1 MTRLIPRIPKHDL
14 ASLSSKNPKEFCC
27 CEKCIVIR
35 KRRDKIFKCRFL
47 NNRNL
52 IYKLE
57 NILNFKI
64 KNMEQISFWQFFRK
78 NYLWVLLGMV
88 VMLILAISSEVLS
101 MIIFFS
107 IIIVLIPILS
117 YLSWKNKLQ

>member
-1 MTRLIPRIPKHDL
+1 
-14 ASLSSKNPKEFCC
+14 
-27 CEKCIVIR
+27 
-35 KRRDKIFKCRFL
+35 
-47 NNRNL
+47 
-52 IYKLE
+52 
-57 NILNFKI
+57 
-64 KNMEQISFWQFFRK
+64 MEQISFWQFFRK
-78 NYLWVLLGMV
+78 NYLWILLGMV

>member
-1 MTRLIPRIPKHDL
+1 MKQT
-14 ASLSSKNPKEFCC
+14 
-27 CEKCIVIR
+27 
-35 KRRDKIFKCRFL
+35 
-47 NNRNL
+47 
-52 IYKLE
+52 
-57 NILNFKI
+57 
-64 KNMEQISFWQFFRK
+64 SFWQFFRK